1 MSVDEVKLGTMSPEI
16 DEKTLHDKVTRG
28 AALTKEEQAV
38 LAAWYSSE
46 DAAEARVI
54 NAGGDTDPL
63 ASMCARIQTIEAE
76 NERLCIEIAALRHQL
91 ANTVSRSDCMSISEL
106 EEYEDRLARGEIK

>member
-1 MSVDEVKLGTMSPEI
+1 MSVDAVKLGTMSPEI

-54 NAGGDTDPL
+54 NAGG
-63 ASMCARIQTIEAE
+63 
-76 NERLCIEIAALRHQL
+76 
-91 ANTVSRSDCMSISEL
+91 
-106 EEYEDRLARGEIK
+106 